1 MEFEDRMREF
11 ILSFLETQPNQ
22 VNLKTVQKLID
33 YGKNN
38 NYRAPRILNE
48 LAKLDQ
54 KHEQVLTATFDIDF
68 VDGVKLFDNHATKW
82 LTPKGEAYL
91 QELKQQ
97 QSKNDAINFPH
108 EEAVSEATQFDGYL
122 SQLTSISGSL
132 KSQSEKVTLQEFAL
146 ELRHLLA
153 DTKKLDKGALNKFKP
168 FVDRNWNQLSMP
180 MTPILVELSRRFL
193 IENSYDD

>member
-1 MEFEDRMREF
+1 M
-11 ILSFLETQPNQ
+11 
-22 VNLKTVQKLID
+22 
-33 YGKNN
+33 
-38 NYRAPRILNE
+38 
-48 LAKLDQ
+48 
-54 KHEQVLTATFDIDF
+54 
-68 VDGVKLFDNHATKW
+68 
-82 LTPKGEAYL
+82 
-91 QELKQQ
+91 
-97 QSKNDAINFPH
+97 
-108 EEAVSEATQFDGYL
+108 SEATQFDGYL

-132 KSQSEKVTLQEFAL
+132 KSHSEKVTLQEFAL

>member
-38 NYRAPRILNE
+38 NYRAPQILNE
-48 LAKLDQ
+48 LAKMDQ

-68 VDGVKLFDNHATKW
+68 VDGVKLFDNHADNW
-82 LTPKGEAYL
+82 LTDKGTAYL
-91 QELKQQ
+91 KELKHQ
-97 QSKNDAINFPH
+97 QSNSDTVDFPK
-108 EEAVSEATQFDGYL
+108 EEAQLETTQFDGYL
-122 SQLTSISGSL
+122 TQLTAIRSTL

-146 ELRHLLA
+146 ELRHLLT

-168 FVDRNWNQLSMP
+168 FVDRNWNELSTP

>member
-11 ILSFLETQPNQ
+11 VLSFLETQSDQ
-22 VNLKTVQKLID
+22 VNLKTVQTLID

-38 NYRAPRILNE
+38 NYRAPKILNE
-48 LAKLDQ
+48 LAKMDQ
-54 KHEQVLTATFDIDF
+54 KHEEVLTATFDVDF
-68 VDGVKLFDNHATKW
+68 VDGVKLFDNHASKW
-82 LTPKGEAYL
+82 LTKKGSNYL
-91 QELKQQ
+91 QELKHE
-97 QSKNDAINFPH
+97 QSKNDTIDFPQ
-108 EEAVSEATQFDGYL
+108 EDALSDATQFDGYL
-122 SQLTSISGSL
+122 AQLTSIRSSL
-132 KSQSEKVTLQEFAL
+132 KSQSDKVTLQEFAL

-168 FVDRNWNQLSMP
+168 FVDRNWNELSTP

>member
-11 ILSFLETQPNQ
+11 ILSFLETQPNH
-22 VNLKTVQKLID
+22 VNLKTVQTLID

-38 NYRAPRILNE
+38 YYRAPKILNE
-48 LAKLDQ
+48 LAKMDQ
-54 KHEQVLTATFDIDF
+54 KHEQVLTTTFDVDF

-82 LTPKGEAYL
+82 LTEKGSAYL
-91 QELKQQ
+91 QELKHQ
-97 QSKNDAINFPH
+97 QSTADKIDLPH
-108 EEAVSEATQFDGYL
+108 EDAVSEATQFDGYL
-122 SQLTSISGSL
+122 SQLTSVKNSL

-153 DTKKLDKGALNKFKP
+153 DTKKLDKGVLNKFKP
-168 FVDRNWNQLSMP
+168 FVDRNWNELSTP

-193 IENSYDD
+193 IEKSYD

>member
-91 QELKQQ
+91 
-97 QSKNDAINFPH
+97 
-108 EEAVSEATQFDGYL
+108 
-122 SQLTSISGSL
+122 
-132 KSQSEKVTLQEFAL
+132 
-146 ELRHLLA
+146 
-153 DTKKLDKGALNKFKP
+153 
-168 FVDRNWNQLSMP
+168 
-180 MTPILVELSRRFL
+180 
-193 IENSYDD
+193 